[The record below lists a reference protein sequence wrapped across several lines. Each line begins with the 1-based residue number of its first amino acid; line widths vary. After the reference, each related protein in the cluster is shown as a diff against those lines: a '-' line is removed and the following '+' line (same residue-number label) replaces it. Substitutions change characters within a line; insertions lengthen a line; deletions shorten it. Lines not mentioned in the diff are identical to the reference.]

1 MGLPNFLSFIRI
13 FITPIFMFL
22 YLKGN
27 FLGISQVLLPYLLLV
42 ICILSELSD
51 ALDGYFA
58 RKFSQVTDLG
68 KLLDPMADSVY
79 RISVFLTFTQP
90 PVNLPVLIVFLFLA
104 RDSVISTL
112 RTVCALR
119 GFALAARISGKLK
132 AIFQGVSTFV
142 VLVGMMLHSLNII
155 SSQTL
160 QLIATF
166 AIGGVAF
173 YAVGSGI
180 EYMWVNRNYVKQLLK
195 NAR

>member
-13 FITPIFMFL
+13 FITPIFMLL

-27 FLGISQVLLPYLLLV
+27 FLGISQILLPYLLLG

-90 PVNLPVLIVFLFLA
+90 PVDLPVLIVFLFLA
-104 RDSVISTL
+104 RDSVVGTL

-142 VLVGMMLHSLNII
+142 VLIGMMLHSLNII
-155 SSQTL
+155 SSQAL

-166 AIGGVAF
+166 AIGGVAC

-180 EYMWVNRNYVKQLLK
+180 EYMWVNRNYIKQLLK
-195 NAR
+195 NPR